1 MNNDKDLFFRFL
13 AQTSESP
20 LQLEIEKA
28 EGVYLFDVKGKRYID
43 LISGISVSSVG
54 HSHPKIIDAITQ
66 QANRYMHLMVYGEY
80 IQHPQVKLASR
91 LAGLLPPTL
100 SNSYFVNSGSE
111 AVEGALKLAKR
122 YTGRSQ
128 IVAFNNAYHGG
139 THGALSVMGNEDQK
153 RAFRPLLPDIFHLEF
168 NDIDEIQRIT
178 EKTACVIIEPVQAE
192 AGVRIPQ
199 KGFLE
204 VLRKKCSE
212 VGALLIFDEIQ
223 VGMGRTGEMFAFQ
236 KYNVVPD
243 ILLLAKAFGGGM
255 PLGVFVSSKE
265 IMGCLTNNPVLGHIT
280 TFGGHPVSC
289 AASLAAFDV
298 LEEGNFIQQ
307 VKKKETLFR
316 EKLENHSAVKEF
328 RSSGLIMALE
338 LGSFELVEKTIKKSL
353 ELGVITDWFLF
364 CNTALRI
371 APPLTISEQEIDFAC
386 NAILSSLDSL

>member
-28 EGVYLFDVKGKRYID
+28 EGVYLFDVKGKRYIE

-298 LEEGNFIQQ
+298 LEEGNLIQQ